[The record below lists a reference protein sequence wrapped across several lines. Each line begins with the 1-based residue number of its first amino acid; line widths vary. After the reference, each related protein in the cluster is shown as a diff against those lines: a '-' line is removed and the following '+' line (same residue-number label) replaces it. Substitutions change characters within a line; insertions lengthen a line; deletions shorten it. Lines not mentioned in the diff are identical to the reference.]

1 MFKNHVYGI
10 DLGSNMIKIYSQNSN
25 EILKEK
31 NMIAIRNKDTV
42 LAVGDEAYEIYEK
55 NPTNVKV
62 SSPMLNGMIANIS
75 HLEIMLQLLLD
86 KTGRSVGRHPVIY
99 FAVPVDMT
107 EIEKRAY
114 YSIAHTGQLRQS
126 KVLLVERPIADALAL
141 GIPIMRTK
149 GSMIVNIGA
158 ATTEISVIADTRVI
172 ISKVIPV
179 GGDRLTQDI
188 LTTIRRKLNFSIS
201 ERTAGRL
208 KVSLANLE
216 KDTKDAR
223 KIIGIDCVSGLP
235 RERVITSPAVN
246 EAITPAICEIITEI
260 RAFLERIPPQIHKVI
275 LSEGIYLTGGSTH
288 LPYIDRVLSRQIGCP
303 ILIVLSLSTSFSFA
317 PVRNVLGY
325 VIVPFQNG
333 INEVGNWMTDQK
345 NGFQSMKKLS
355 AENEKL
361 QKQVDELQAKNTT
374 LSQDQEELDRLRT
387 LYNLDTDYSEFEKV
401 AAQVI
406 GKDTGNWY
414 STFLINRGSS
424 DGIAVDMNVI
434 ADGGLVGIVTE
445 TGAHWATV
453 RSIIDDSSNVSA
465 TVTSISQN
473 CMVTGDLQMMDDGK
487 IRFIQLTDKEDQVQE
502 GDKIVTSSVSNKFL
516 KGILIGYIST
526 LTMDSNNL
534 TKSGTI
540 TPAVDFEHIE
550 EVLVILNKKQTAE
563 S

>member
-1 MFKNHVYGI
+1 MFNNHVYGI

-86 KTGRSVGRHPVIY
+86 KTERSVGRHPVIY

-114 YSIAHTGQLRQS
+114 YSIAQTGRLRKS

-158 ATTEISVIADTRVI
+158 ATTEISVIADSRVI

-179 GGDRLTQDI
+179 GGDRLTQD
-188 LTTIRRKLNFSIS
+188 NFSIS

-208 KVSLANLE
+208 KLSLANLE

-235 RERVITSPAVN
+235 RERVITSAAVN
-246 EAITPAICEIITEI
+246 EAIVPAVREIITEI
-260 RAFLERIPPQIHKVI
+260 RAFLERIPPQIHRVI

-288 LPYIDRVLSRQIGCP
+288 LPYIDRIVSRQIGCP
-303 ILIVLSLSTSFSFA
+303 ILLSH
-317 PVRNVLGY
+317 Y
-325 VIVPFQNG
+325 Y
-333 INEVGNWMTDQK
+333 
-345 NGFQSMKKLS
+345 
-355 AENEKL
+355 
-361 QKQVDELQAKNTT
+361 ELCTV
-374 LSQDQEELDRLRT
+374 
-387 LYNLDTDYSEFEKV
+387 Y
-401 AAQVI
+401 
-406 GKDTGNWY
+406 
-414 STFLINRGSS
+414 
-424 DGIAVDMNVI
+424 
-434 ADGGLVGIVTE
+434 GLKEIITHD
-445 TGAHWATV
+445 ALHHWA
-453 RSIIDDSSNVSA
+453 
-465 TVTSISQN
+465 
-473 CMVTGDLQMMDDGK
+473 
-487 IRFIQLTDKEDQVQE
+487 F
-502 GDKIVTSSVSNKFL
+502 
-516 KGILIGYIST
+516 
-526 LTMDSNNL
+526 
-534 TKSGTI
+534 
-540 TPAVDFEHIE
+540 TP
-550 EVLVILNKKQTAE
+550 KKQK
-563 S
+563 